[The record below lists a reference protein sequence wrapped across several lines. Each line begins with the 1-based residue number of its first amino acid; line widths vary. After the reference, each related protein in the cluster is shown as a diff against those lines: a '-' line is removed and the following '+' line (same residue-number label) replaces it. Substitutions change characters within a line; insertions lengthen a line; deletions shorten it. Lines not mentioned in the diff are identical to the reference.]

1 MMTNVAVI
9 GATCRIGSEL
19 VDKLIGRGHTVVA
32 IGRDAGRLAAVN
44 QAAFH
49 READFSQPKTMEHAL
64 RQSKVVVNCAHAKFT
79 ATLLRSLPD
88 SAERLVIVGS
98 TRKFSNYF
106 DQSVR
111 DLWDAEDAL
120 RDQKLPWTLLQP
132 TMIYGAGVE
141 NNIGRVIDML
151 HTRRYLPLPDGGR
164 NLVQPIYYRDV
175 AECLVK
181 AVEREKGL
189 GDVIIAGPE
198 EITFE
203 RVVRAAA
210 QLMGVEVKIISV
222 PLSIMMAGL
231 NIAEKLNIEIPI
243 SRDELQRFGEH
254 KAFSI
259 SVMRGS
265 LKVEPRPF
273 EEGLREMLLDL
284 GAS

>member
-1 MMTNVAVI
+1 MTNVAVI

-32 IGRDAGRLAAVN
+32 IGRNDQRLVEVN

-49 READFSQPKTMEHAL
+49 READFNHPRSIQHAL
-64 RQSKVVVNCAHAKFT
+64 RQAKVIVNCGHAKFT
-79 ATLLRSLPD
+79 TTLLRSLPL

-98 TRKFSNYF
+98 TRKFSNFF
-106 DQSVR
+106 DSSVR
-111 DLWDAEDAL
+111 ELWDAEDAL

-141 NNIGRVIDML
+141 NNIGRVIDL
-151 HTRRYLPLPDGGR
+151 LLTRSILPLPDGGQ
-164 NLVQPIYYRDV
+164 NLVQPIYFRDV
-175 AECLVK
+175 AECLVT

-189 GDVIIAGPE
+189 GDVIVAGPREISFE
-198 EITFE
+198 E
-203 RVVRAAA
+203 VVQTAAR
-210 QLMGVEVKIISV
+210 LMGVKVKIISV
-222 PLSIMMAGL
+222 PLSIMMTAL
-231 NIAEKLNIEIPI
+231 SIAQKFNLKLPI
-243 SRDELQRFGEH
+243 SRDELRRFGEH

-273 EEGLREMLLDL
+273 EDGLREMLLEL
-284 GAS
+284 GAT